1 LHRCVCITVR
11 SARPSTRHRSGSM
24 GTGNAR
30 THQLSSTPRRPVAA
44 RYGIHAD
51 WSTLPSAHREDNT
64 GLSVIS
70 FRSQQLRQVGCY
82 TVLSGF
88 QPSWPPTCY
97 HQQLTSFCGFLDEP
111 ASQAPQPC
119 TRFTPRRQYCLPVM
133 AHMEPHHSPVRT
145 STSTHPLAS
154 ERTPAQCPWTL
165 PSHNAPLARPPWGS
179 GISRARLQFDDRSK
193 GRGPPKSLSCIA
205 RHHKTRSS
213 SRACPLHAR
222 LQLS

>member
-1 LHRCVCITVR
+1 
-11 SARPSTRHRSGSM
+11 M
-24 GTGNAR
+24 GRFNG
-30 THQLSSTPRRPVAA
+30 
-44 RYGIHAD
+44 
-51 WSTLPSAHREDNT
+51 NT

-205 RHHKTRSS
+205 RHHKTRYPAAARARSRPGSS
-213 SRACPLHAR
+213 YPEGNFEGNQLLGGSMSLSPLYATPTIDLHVRMAYQPPPR
-222 LQLS
+222 FPTASL